1 MIGART
7 APAPTSAASA
17 AFSRGGALAL
27 VAAGFAVFLA
37 LIYLIASGEEFGG
50 SGRNGQAHAAG
61 NGLNGYAGLVRLVDK
76 QGLDVSRSRSPAGL
90 QTYDL
95 LVLTPP
101 ANLDPEEFAEILQSR
116 EDVGPTL
123 VILPKW
129 DANLP
134 PPNLPA
140 EAREKFK
147 QGWVMLTDAFPA
159 DWAEELPAP
168 YGFEHVEETLEDD
181 EVPSWDGL
189 GLAGDLPTRTILY
202 AEESAAHEVLIAD
215 AAGHTL
221 ALKVIGEPDT
231 DFYENA
237 HWTIFV
243 TDADLVN
250 NYGLADA
257 NRAAAALALVDELTY
272 DGDITAVT
280 FDMTL
285 NGFGASENL
294 LTLAFR
300 PPFLAATLCL
310 LMALLIVGWRAFQ
323 RFGPPAATHGPA
335 ISFGKQRLIANGAGL
350 ILRARRLQ
358 LLPSPYAALSARR
371 IAERL
376 GLARP
381 DPQAVDAALARR
393 LPDEEPFSRR
403 AARLEAATKPADILS
418 AAQALDDLTA
428 KVSPKVSQGQTMTEK
443 VTR

>member
-1 MIGART
+1 MTAART
-7 APAPTSAASA
+7 APATGPASSA

-50 SGRNGQAHAAG
+50 GGRNGQAHAAG
-61 NGLNGYAGLVRLVDK
+61 NGLNGYAGLVRLLDK

-116 EDVGPTL
+116 EDIGPTL

-159 DWAEELPAP
+159 EWVGELPAP
-168 YGFEHVEETLEDD
+168 YGFEHLDETLEED

-189 GLAGDLPTRTILY
+189 GLAGELPTQTILY
-202 AEESAAHEVLIAD
+202 AEENAAHEVLIAD
-215 AAGHTL
+215 GAGHTL
-221 ALKVIGEPDT
+221 ALKVIGEPDS
-231 DFYENA
+231 DYHENA

-323 RFGPPAATHGPA
+323 RFGPPAAALGPA
-335 ISFGKQRLIANGAGL
+335 IAFGKQRLIANGAGL

-371 IAERL
+371 LAERL

-381 DPQAVDAALARR
+381 DPQAIDAALARR
-393 LPDEEPFSRR
+393 LPQEEPFSRR

-418 AAQALDDLTA
+418 AAQALDDLTT
-428 KVSPKVSQGQTMTEK
+428 KVSQGQTMTEK